1 MQRRPVLAAVLV
13 SVAALLLLA
22 GCGDDTTAS
31 DDGSAASA
39 PTSTPSTT
47 TSVAAETS
55 TTTESPSSTTTE
67 STTVSEFPRT
77 VDDAFG
83 SVEIATAPER
93 VVVLDQSLLDASL
106 TLGLEVIGYTTY
118 ADPEGPIPALYAE
131 AAAIHATDATWVG
144 DLLAPNLEQIAA
156 LRPDMILTSA
166 VRHEAIADQL
176 RAIAPTVMT
185 ESAGAGWKDTLDL
198 VSRAVGRE
206 DAAAEALAGYV
217 ARATA
222 VGDEIRETH
231 GDPTVSV
238 VRFVDEIRLY
248 QPASFSGVVLADVG
262 LARPESQ
269 QDTEDFIRVI
279 SQEELALADADVL
292 VYTAYDHPDVTAALD
307 DILAGP
313 LWRTLG
319 AVERGDVHEMAD
331 ARWMSGV
338 GLFGAH
344 AILDDLTEIFSIDEQ
359 GA

>member
-1 MQRRPVLAAVLV
+1 MKRRPLSTAVLATI
-13 SVAALLLLA
+13 AALLLLA
-22 GCGDDTTAS
+22 GCGDDADATDA
-31 DDGSAASA
+31 GEAAS
-39 PTSTPSTT
+39 STT
-47 TSVAAETS
+47 S
-55 TTTESPSSTTTE
+55 ESPSSTTTE
-67 STTVSEFPRT
+67 STTTLSPTTTVPQFPRT

-83 SVEIATAPER
+83 PVEIATAPER
-93 VVVLDQSLLDASL
+93 VVVLDQSLLDAAL

-118 ADPEGPIPALYAE
+118 ADPEGPIPALYAD
-131 AAAIHATDATWVG
+131 AAETHAADATWVG
-144 DLLAPNLEQIAA
+144 DLLAPNLEQVAA
-156 LRPDMILTSA
+156 LQPDMILTSA

-206 DAAAEALAGYV
+206 DVAAEALAGYL
-217 ARATA
+217 ARAAA

-279 SQEELALADADVL
+279 SQEELALADADVV
-292 VYTAYDHPDVTAALD
+292 VYTAFDHPDVTAALD

-344 AILDDLTEIFSIDEQ
+344 AILDDLTEIFDIDEQ